1 MKVVIIEDEDLAAE
15 SLESLLLKS
24 KYEITIVARL
34 ENIKQAKEWFTSN
47 SCDLIFSD
55 ISLGDGESFEI
66 FNALNIQ
73 IPIIF
78 TTAFDHFAVQSF
90 QFFAIDYLLKPYNKQ
105 KLDKA
110 LEKYINFVGSKKDSD
125 HVENLLERLKTTLP
139 DLQTPQIQNRFL
151 VSQGEELISIKSEE
165 IAYFMAENKS
175 LFLFTR
181 DNQVYLYDS
190 TILNLEDKLAPKEFF
205 KINRKFIISHNA
217 IKSIVKY
224 SQNRL
229 KIELSPSP
237 GSGGPILISSMTINA
252 FKEWLNH

>member
-24 KYEITIVARL
+24 KYEISIAARL
-34 ENIKQAKEWFTSN
+34 ENIKQAKRWFENNT
-47 SCDLIFSD
+47 CDLIFSD

-66 FNALNIQ
+66 FDALKIQ
-73 IPIIF
+73 TPIIF
-78 TTAFDHFAVQSF
+78 TTAFDHFALQSF
-90 QFFAIDYLLKPYNKQ
+90 QFYAIDYLLKPYNKE
-105 KLDKA
+105 KLNNALDKY
-110 LEKYINFVGSKKDSD
+110 LNFVGDKGKLDD
-125 HVENLLERLKTTLP
+125 VENLIERFKSSLP
-139 DLQTPQIQNRFL
+139 EFQSSQTQKRFL

-175 LFLFTR
+175 LFLFTK
-181 DNQVYLYDS
+181 DNQVYLYES
-190 TILNLEDKLAPKEFF
+190 TISNLEDKLASKEFF
-205 KINRKFIISHNA
+205 KINRKFIISHSA

-229 KIELSPSP
+229 KIELNPSP
-237 GSGGPILISSMTINA
+237 GNNDPILISSMTINS

>member
-34 ENIKQAKEWFTSN
+34 ENIKQAKEWFTNN

-90 QFFAIDYLLKPYNKQ
+90 QFFAID
-105 KLDKA
+105 
-110 LEKYINFVGSKKDSD
+110 
-125 HVENLLERLKTTLP
+125 
-139 DLQTPQIQNRFL
+139 
-151 VSQGEELISIKSEE
+151 
-165 IAYFMAENKS
+165 
-175 LFLFTR
+175 
-181 DNQVYLYDS
+181 
-190 TILNLEDKLAPKEFF
+190 
-205 KINRKFIISHNA
+205 
-217 IKSIVKY
+217 
-224 SQNRL
+224 
-229 KIELSPSP
+229 
-237 GSGGPILISSMTINA
+237 
-252 FKEWLNH
+252 